1 MSKTFNRYQ
10 TFVIAALAFLQFTI
24 ILDFMVLSPL
34 SAFLLPELHI
44 TTGQFGMVVSAY
56 AWSAGISGL
65 LAAGF
70 ADKYDRKKMQMIFYT
85 GFLLGTLLC
94 GLAPTYE
101 FLMGARIVTG
111 IFGGV
116 IGSVVFAIV
125 TDLFPM
131 EVRGRVMGFLQMS
144 FAGAQVLGLPIGL
157 YLNNIYGWH
166 SPFLMIV
173 GLGIPL
179 GVLLLLYLKPV
190 DAHLTNKMEKSA
202 LKHLAHTFVKP
213 DYLKTFMATTL
224 LATGGFML
232 MQFGSAFAIN
242 NLKLTAGQLPTLYMI
257 TGVFSMFTAPLI
269 GKLADSWGKYTVFS
283 ICSFLV
289 MLVVIFYCNLEV
301 TPFWIVVC
309 FSVFMFINVSGR
321 MISSSALFSGI
332 PSHLDRGAF
341 MAINSAVQMVSGG
354 IASMVAG
361 MIVHQT
367 DSGYIEHYPILGY
380 VVAGAT
386 FVTVIMMYFINQMV
400 MKRTAAPTPTSAA
413 APVPAE
419 APSH

>member
-1 MSKTFNRYQ
+1 MNKTFSRYQ
-10 TFVIAALAFLQFTI
+10 TFVIVAFVILQFTI

-34 SAFLLPELHI
+34 SAFLLPALKI

-56 AWSAGISGL
+56 AWSAGLSGL

-70 ADKYDRKKMQMIFYT
+70 ADQYDRKKLLLIFYV
-85 GFLLGTLLC
+85 GFLVGTLFC

-101 FLMGARIVTG
+101 TLLAARIVTG

-116 IGSVVFAIV
+116 IGSVVFAII

-131 EVRGRVMGFLQMS
+131 EVRGRVMGFLQMA

-157 YLNNIYGWH
+157 YLNNLYDWH

-173 GLGIPL
+173 GIGIPL
-179 GVLLLLYLKPV
+179 GVVIALYLKPV
-190 DAHLTNKMEKSA
+190 NEHLTNKTEKSA
-202 LKHLAHTFVKP
+202 LAHLAHTFVKP
-213 DYLKTFMATTL
+213 DYLKTFAATTL

-232 MQFGSAFAIN
+232 MPFGSAFAIN

-257 TGVFSMFTAPLI
+257 TGVFSMISAPII

-283 ICSFLV
+283 VCSFLV
-289 MLVVIFYCNLEV
+289 MLTVVFYCNLGV
-301 TPFWIVVC
+301 TPFWIVTS

-321 MISSSALFSGI
+321 IISSSAMFSGI
-332 PSHLDRGAF
+332 PTPMDRGAF

-367 DSGYIEHYPILGY
+367 ESGYIEHYPTLGY

-386 FVTVIMMYFINQMV
+386 LITIIMMYFINQMV
-400 MKRTAAPTPTSAA
+400 TRKMAA
-413 APVPAE
+413 APAPAPVPVE
-419 APSH
+419 SNH

>member
-1 MSKTFNRYQ
+1 
-10 TFVIAALAFLQFTI
+10 
-24 ILDFMVLSPL
+24 MVLSPL
-34 SAFLLPELHI
+34 SAFLLPALKI

-70 ADKYDRKKMQMIFYT
+70 ADKYDRKKLLLIFYV
-85 GFLLGTLLC
+85 GFLVGTLLC
-94 GLAPTYE
+94 GIAPTYE
-101 FLMGARIVTG
+101 TLLAARVVTG

-131 EVRGRVMGFLQMS
+131 EVRGRVMGFLQMA

-157 YLNNIYGWH
+157 YLNNVYGWH

-173 GLGIPL
+173 GIGIPI
-179 GVLLLLYLKPV
+179 GVVIAMYLKPV
-190 DAHLTNKMEKSA
+190 NQHLANSTDKRA
-202 LKHLAHTFVKP
+202 LTHLAHTFVKS
-213 DYLKTFMATTL
+213 DYLKTFAATTL

-232 MQFGSAFAIN
+232 MPFGSAFAIN
-242 NLKLTAGQLPTLYMI
+242 NLKLTADQLPTLYMI
-257 TGVFSMFTAPLI
+257 TGIFSMVSAPII

-283 ICSFLV
+283 MCSFLV
-289 MLVVIFYCNLEV
+289 MITVVLYCNLEV
-301 TPFWIVVC
+301 TPFWVVVC

-321 MISSSALFSGI
+321 IISSSALFSGI
-332 PSHLDRGAF
+332 PTPMDRGAF

-367 DSGYIEHYPILGY
+367 ATGYIEHYPILGY

-386 FVTVIMMYFINQMV
+386 LITIIMMYFINQMV
-400 MKRTAAPTPTSAA
+400 MKRVNIVP
-413 APVPAE
+413 APVPVKASN
-419 APSH
+419 P

>member
-1 MSKTFNRYQ
+1 MNKTFSRYQ
-10 TFVIAALAFLQFTI
+10 TFVIIAFVILQFTI

-34 SAFLLPELHI
+34 SAFLLPALKI

-70 ADKYDRKKMQMIFYT
+70 ADKYDRKKLLLIFYV
-85 GFLLGTLLC
+85 GFLVGTLLC
-94 GLAPTYE
+94 GIAPTYE
-101 FLMGARIVTG
+101 TLLAARVVTG

-131 EVRGRVMGFLQMS
+131 EVRGRVMGFLQMA

-157 YLNNIYGWH
+157 YLNNVYGWH

-173 GLGIPL
+173 GIGIPI
-179 GVLLLLYLKPV
+179 GVVIAMYLKPV
-190 DAHLTNKMEKSA
+190 NQHLANSTDKRA
-202 LKHLAHTFVKP
+202 LTHLAHTFVKS
-213 DYLKTFMATTL
+213 DYLKTFAATTL

-232 MQFGSAFAIN
+232 MPFGSAFAIN
-242 NLKLTAGQLPTLYMI
+242 NLKLTADQLPTLYMI
-257 TGVFSMFTAPLI
+257 TGIFSMVSAPII

-283 ICSFLV
+283 MCSFLV
-289 MLVVIFYCNLEV
+289 MITVVSYCNLEV
-301 TPFWIVVC
+301 TPFWVVVC

-321 MISSSALFSGI
+321 IISSSALFSGI
-332 PSHLDRGAF
+332 PTPMDRGAF

-367 DSGYIEHYPILGY
+367 ASGYIEHYPILGY

-386 FVTVIMMYFINQMV
+386 LITIIMMYFINQMV
-400 MKRTAAPTPTSAA
+400 MKRVNIVP
-413 APVPAE
+413 APVPVKASN
-419 APSH
+419 P

>member
-1 MSKTFNRYQ
+1 MRTFTPYQ
-10 TFVIAALAFLQFTI
+10 KFVIAVMTIIQFTI

-34 SAFLLPELHI
+34 SAFLLPALKV
-44 TTGQFGMVVSAY
+44 TTAQFGMVVSAY

-70 ADKYDRKKMQMIFYT
+70 ADKYDRKKLLIIFYI
-85 GFLLGTLLC
+85 GFLIGTLLC
-94 GLAPTYE
+94 GLATTYE
-101 FLMGARIVTG
+101 FLLMARIVTG

-131 EVRGRVMGFLQMS
+131 EVRGRVMGFLQMA

-157 YLNNIYGWH
+157 YLTDKFDWH
-166 SPFLMIV
+166 SSFLMIV
-173 GLGIPL
+173 GIGIPL
-179 GVLLLLYLKPV
+179 GVLIAMYLKPV
-190 DAHLTNKMEKSA
+190 NEHLTSKTEKSA
-202 LKHLAHTFVKP
+202 LAHLAHTFVKR
-213 DYLKTFMATTL
+213 DYLKTFAATTL

-232 MQFGSAFAIN
+232 MPFGSAFAVN
-242 NLKLTAGQLPTLYMI
+242 NLRIEPNDLFKLYMI
-257 TGVFSMFTAPLI
+257 TGVFSMISAPLI

-289 MLVVIFYCNLEV
+289 MLIVIFYCNLGV
-301 TPFWIVVC
+301 TPFWIVVS
-309 FSVFMFINVSGR
+309 FSVFMFICVSGR
-321 MISSSALFSGI
+321 IISSSAMFSGI
-332 PSHLDRGAF
+332 PTSSDRGAF

-367 DSGYIEHYPILGY
+367 ESGYIEHYPILGY

-386 FVTVIMMYFINQMV
+386 LITIIMMYFINQMV
-400 MKRTAAPTPTSAA
+400 MKKTSAA
-413 APVPAE
+413 PATVPAE
-419 APSH
+419 TASH